1 MKKIYPLLLLLFVII
16 GSSNTQAQT
25 YCTPSG
31 AGDTW
36 SILSVSTTG
45 GTTNIS
51 NLSSGYSVNGYGD
64 FTTMN
69 VTAAAGGSFTMTAVA
84 GALASFTYKWA
95 VWIDYNNDGDFD
107 DANETAYS
115 YLLSSGINTMTATI
129 TVWSGSTSG
138 NKRMRVRNLRDYNT
152 NTLVPCGALPGNET
166 EDYTLIVSSS
176 ATCAAPT
183 APTATSITNTSASL
197 NWSQTGTPINY
208 QIKYGAAGFN
218 VNTAGTSIFTP
229 TKPYTLNPPLTPGTS
244 YDYYVRAICTAGDTS
259 SWSPVTNFTT
269 TICAAPT
276 APTATSITATTA
288 SLNWTQ
294 TGTPI
299 NYQIKYGAPGF
310 NVNTAGTSIFT
321 PTKPYTL
328 NPPLTAVTSY
338 SFYVRAICSAG
349 DTSAWSPVANFTTI
363 STCPPPTAPTAT
375 SITSTSASLNWTNAG
390 TPLNYQIKYGAAGF
404 NVNTAGTSVFTT
416 TKPYT
421 LNPPLA
427 ALTSYDYYVRIICSA
442 GDTSSWSPL
451 TNFTTL
457 CSAPSVVSKKDSF
470 RCGTGPVVLEATTTT
485 GASIKWYAAATG
497 GTALTTGN
505 SYTTPSLSVT
515 TTYYISA
522 ILGTCESSPRQ
533 AVVATIRSIPTVNL
547 GPDTTL
553 CPGISLT
560 LNAGN
565 AGGSYL
571 WSPGGQTTQTIS
583 TNAVGQY
590 IVNVTVNGCSKR
602 DTILIIPGIAP
613 VNNLSDTV
621 NLCMGNETTLNAG
634 NTGSTFVW
642 TPGGATTQTL
652 NVDTGGARSVVIT
665 SANHCKLTSS
675 TYVKMRPL
683 PVDNLGN
690 DTTICESVVLVLNA
704 GNPGYS
710 YLWNTGATSQ
720 TINASDS
727 GKYLVTIT
735 TPYSCVNKDSMHI
748 AFLPEPRTEGF
759 SFIPRFYD
767 ELGKVEFYPLNPT
780 NVNSFEWDFGDGTAL
795 VTAVNPTHVFSASG
809 HYNVTLKVYN
819 DCTDFSLS
827 QIINV
832 NLTTGTTNINKD
844 NFSLV
849 IYPNPAKSV
858 LNISNKDADYEMED
872 VMVFNA
878 VGAMVYHQKADSK
891 TMHQL
896 SVESLSSGIYFVR
909 VLTNKGFV
917 NQQVQVVK

>member
-1 MKKIYPLLLLLFVII
+1 MKYKLRFLLFLFIAFAFNQNAHAAYVPLTVNAGFNTDVIANGVGTGLVTTTGDCDAFNDAYVSNGWQQTSSSALCTTGLPATGLVNSAATAGLTFQLGNYSANNDLRI
-16 GSSNTQAQT
+16 PTNNAPATLTFQTAMAAQTVYICAITGNGSS
-25 YCTPSG
+25 
-31 AGDTW
+31 
-36 SILSVSTTG
+36 
-45 GTTNIS
+45 
-51 NLSSGYSVNGYGD
+51 
-64 FTTMN
+64 
-69 VTAAAGGSFTMTAVA
+69 TMTAQVNFTDGTSQTQAGIIVDDWFGGANVA
-84 GALASFTYKWA
+84 LTGFQR
-95 VWIDYNNDGDFD
+95 IDRGTNI
-107 DANETAYS
+107 
-115 YLLSSGINTMTATI
+115 LSSAVNGPNLYQYTIAVDAANQTKLIQSIQFTRTVGGNVVLNIFAVSINQPA
-129 TVWSGSTSG
+129 V
-138 NKRMRVRNLRDYNT
+138 V
-152 NTLVPCGALPGNET
+152 V
-166 EDYTLIVSSS
+166 
-176 ATCAAPT
+176 TCAAPT
-183 APTATSITNTSASL
+183 ALQANSITT
-197 NWSQTGTPINY
+197 
-208 QIKYGAAGFN
+208 
-218 VNTAGTSIFTP
+218 
-229 TKPYTLNPPLTPGTS
+229 
-244 YDYYVRAICTAGDTS
+244 
-259 SWSPVTNFTT
+259 
-269 TICAAPT
+269 
-276 APTATSITATTA
+276 TTA
-288 SLNWTQ
+288 SLDWTQ
-294 TGTPI
+294 TATPAQW
-299 NYQIKYGAPGF
+299 QIKYGAPGF
-310 NVNTAGTSIFT
+310 NVNTAGISIFT
-321 PTKPYTL
+321 PSKPYTL
-328 NPPLTAVTSY
+328 NPPLTA
-338 SFYVRAICSAG
+338 F
-349 DTSAWSPVANFTTI
+349 
-363 STCPPPTAPTAT
+363 
-375 SITSTSASLNWTNAG
+375 
-390 TPLNYQIKYGAAGF
+390 
-404 NVNTAGTSVFTT
+404 
-416 TKPYT
+416 
-421 LNPPLA
+421 
-427 ALTSYDYYVRIICSA
+427 TSYDYYVRAVCAA
-442 GDTSSWSPL
+442 GDTSTWSVAK
-451 TNFTTL
+451 NFTTL
-457 CSAPSVVSKKDSF
+457 CNAPSVVSKKDSF

-485 GASIKWYAAATG
+485 GASIKWYPAATG
-497 GTALTTGN
+497 GTALATGN
-505 SYTTPSLSVT
+505 SFTTPSLSVT

-522 ILGTCESSPRQ
+522 ISGTCESTPRQ
-533 AVVATIRSIPTVNL
+533 AVVATIRPIPTVNL

-652 NVDTGGARSVVIT
+652 NVDTSGARSVVIT

-690 DTTICESVVLVLNA
+690 DTIICESVVLVLNA

-720 TINASDS
+720 TISTADS
-727 GKYLVTIT
+727 GSYVVIVT
-735 TPYSCVNKDSMHI
+735 TPYSCKNTDSTHI
-748 AFLPEPRTEGF
+748 AFLPSPRTEGF

-795 VTAVNPTHVFSASG
+795 VTAMNPVHVFAASG

-827 QIINV
+827 QVINV
-832 NLTTGTTNINKD
+832 DLPTGTANINKD
-844 NFSLV
+844 NFNLV

-858 LNISNKDADYEMED
+858 LNISNKNPDYEMED

-878 VGAMVYHQKADSK
+878 VGAMVYHHKADSK
-891 TMHQL
+891 AIHQL
-896 SVESLSSGIYFVR
+896 SVESLSSGVYFVR